1 MNISLEKYQQDLQ
14 KNYLALKKASEQ
26 VKKDYQK
33 VINDSFTESN
43 WNDEGKKITLDM
55 RNFENI
61 VKDLGKKIDYL
72 QNADIEINDIE
83 STIKK
88 VESEIYNAKT
98 NIEPMIGKI
107 RDKVRTYACNFE
119 LAVNQE
125 EQKIKEEKGQEIL
138 QDLMNNKDLLL
149 ERRKNLEDIHKTA
162 ANIKS
167 ITDQMAIDVNNQG
180 AILDEIEAK
189 VEDSEEK
196 AHKSKEEIIAS
207 DKISKSNRKCYMF
220 FVIITIAS
228 LVGIGFLVWF
238 IIKKVRIIIYII
250 CSIIIIKIPIIF
262 EIIISKNHIV
272 VFEIIKIFKIVYII
286 VVVCLIYI
294 YIIILIKIV
303 FQII

>member
-14 KNYLALKKASEQ
+14 KNYLSLKKASEQ

-33 VINDSFTESN
+33 VINDSFTENN
-43 WNDEGKKITLDM
+43 WNDEGRKITLNM

-98 NIEPMIGKI
+98 NIEPMIEKI
-107 RDKVRTYACNFE
+107 RAKVKTYACDFE
-119 LAVNQE
+119 LAASQE

-138 QDLMNNKDLLL
+138 QDLMNNKDVLM

-162 ANIKS
+162 ANLKS

-180 AILDEIEAK
+180 AILNEIEAK
-189 VEDSEEK
+189 VEDTKDKAEK
-196 AHKSKEEIIAS
+196 AKEEIIAA
-207 DKISKSNRKCYMF
+207 DKISKSNKTCYCF
-220 FVIITIAS
+220 FGIMGIAA
-228 LVGIGFLVWF
+228 LAGIGVLIWF
-238 IIKKVRIIIYII
+238 IIDKV
-250 CSIIIIKIPIIF
+250 K
-262 EIIISKNHIV
+262 
-272 VFEIIKIFKIVYII
+272 
-286 VVVCLIYI
+286 
-294 YIIILIKIV
+294 
-303 FQII
+303 

>member
-33 VINDSFTESN
+33 VINDSFTENN
-43 WNDEGKKITLDM
+43 WNDEGRKITLNM

-61 VKDLGKKIDYL
+61 VRDLGKKIDYL

-98 NIEPMIGKI
+98 NIEPMIEKM
-107 RDKVRTYACNFE
+107 RAKVKTYACDFE

-125 EQKIKEEKGQEIL
+125 EQKIKEEKEQEIL
-138 QDLMNNKDLLL
+138 QDLMNNKDLLM

-167 ITDQMAIDVNNQG
+167 ITDQMALDLNNQG
-180 AILDEIEAK
+180 AILNEVEAK
-189 VEDSEEK
+189 VEDAEEK
-196 AHKSKEEIIAS
+196 AQKAKGEIIAA
-207 DKISKSNRKCYMF
+207 DKISKSNRRCYYIL
-220 FVIITIAS
+220 VIISIAA
-228 LVGIGFLVWF
+228 LCGIGFLVYF
-238 IIKKVRIIIYII
+238 LIKK
-250 CSIIIIKIPIIF
+250 F
-262 EIIISKNHIV
+262 A
-272 VFEIIKIFKIVYII
+272 
-286 VVVCLIYI
+286 
-294 YIIILIKIV
+294 
-303 FQII
+303 

>member
-33 VINDSFTESN
+33 VINDSFTENN
-43 WNDEGKKITLDM
+43 WNDEGRKITLNM

-61 VKDLGKKIDYL
+61 VRDLGKKIDYL

-98 NIEPMIGKI
+98 NIEPMIEKM
-107 RDKVRTYACNFE
+107 RAKVKTYACDFE

-138 QDLMNNKDLLL
+138 QDLMNNKDLLM

-167 ITDQMAIDVNNQG
+167 ITDQMALDLNNQG
-180 AILDEIEAK
+180 AILNEIEAK
-189 VEDSEEK
+189 VEDAEEK
-196 AHKSKEEIIAS
+196 AQKAKGEIIAA
-207 DKISKSNRKCYMF
+207 DKISKSNRRCYYIL
-220 FVIITIAS
+220 VIISIAS
-228 LVGIGFLVWF
+228 LCGIGFLVYF
-238 IIKKVRIIIYII
+238 LIKK
-250 CSIIIIKIPIIF
+250 F
-262 EIIISKNHIV
+262 A
-272 VFEIIKIFKIVYII
+272 
-286 VVVCLIYI
+286 
-294 YIIILIKIV
+294 
-303 FQII
+303 